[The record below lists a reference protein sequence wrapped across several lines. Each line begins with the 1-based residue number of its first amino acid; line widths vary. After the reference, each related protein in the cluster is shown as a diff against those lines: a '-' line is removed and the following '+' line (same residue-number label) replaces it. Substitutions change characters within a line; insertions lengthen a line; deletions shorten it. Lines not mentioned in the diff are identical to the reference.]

1 MWVCVHMQYYNYYN
15 GFVSSFNFSVIAKD
29 LVAKEI
35 LN

>member
-1 MWVCVHMQYYNYYN
+1 MWVCVHMQYYNYN
-15 GFVSSFNFSVIAKD
+15 GSVSSFNFSVIAKD